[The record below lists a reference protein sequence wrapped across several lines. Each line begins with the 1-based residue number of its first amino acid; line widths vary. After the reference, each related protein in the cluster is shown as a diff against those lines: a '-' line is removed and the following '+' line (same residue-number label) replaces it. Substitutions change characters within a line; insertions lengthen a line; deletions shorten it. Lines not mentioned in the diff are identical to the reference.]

1 MAKRAAI
8 IALVRAF
15 DKHIAE
21 DEARLSVARGAERE
35 RIERDQVI
43 RREFRARLLRNFAR
57 RERGRGRKSGP
68 LARRG
73 GETPDPIAWRIC
85 DSSAGRTDGARPK

>member
-57 RERGRGRKSGP
+57 REREEAGN
-68 LARRG
+68 
-73 GETPDPIAWRIC
+73 PDPSR
-85 DSSAGRTDGARPK
+85 DGWGNSRPIRLEDMRFLRWVN